1 MNCYLCNSPVDDN
14 THIILPIDNGQHID
28 IYLCE
33 EHSDTSL
40 RKLKEKHSQKL
51 AELDD
56 LIKKAKEL
64 GFDIDINSLND
75 RNKPKILLATTN
87 EEKAKENAR
96 TTNAPRTHFDN
107 PGDEDMISTDLID
120 NKTMRSVGGSTDMAQ
135 VSSYQ
140 SYDIGS
146 TADKL
151 PENIRA
157 GRVKMAMME
166 GRGGQPIA
174 IPQKRQDGLGETH
187 IAIIKTENDDK
198 MQARFKKM
206 ASDSVRDRQA
216 NFSQSGYT
224 ETTRNCPICS
234 GGGTVKQGKLVAS
247 CPKCGGAG
255 MISIA

>member
-14 THIILPIDNGQHID
+14 THIILPIDNGKHID

-40 RKLKEKHSQKL
+40 RKLKERYSQKL
-51 AELDD
+51 VELDD

-64 GFDIDINSLND
+64 GFDIDMKSLND
-75 RNKPKILLATTN
+75 QNKPKILVATAN
-87 EEKAKENAR
+87 EENSKGKAETAIS
-96 TTNAPRTHFDN
+96 PRANFDSYS
-107 PGDEDMISTDLID
+107 DEDMISTEFID
-120 NKTMRSVGGSTDMAQ
+120 KKTMRSVGGSTDMAQ

-146 TADKL
+146 MADKL

-166 GRGGQPIA
+166 GRAGQPIA

-187 IAIIKTENDDK
+187 IAIIKSENDDK
-198 MQARFKKM
+198 LQTRFKKM

-224 ETTRNCPICS
+224 ETTRNCPICN
-234 GGGTVKQGKLVAS
+234 GGGTVKQGKNLAS

-255 MISIA
+255 MISIS

>member
-14 THIILPIDNGQHID
+14 THIILPIDNGKHID
-28 IYLCE
+28 IYLCG

-40 RKLKEKHSQKL
+40 RKLKERYSQKL
-51 AELDD
+51 VELDD

-64 GFDIDINSLND
+64 GFDIDIGNLND
-75 RNKPKILLATTN
+75 QNKPKILMATTY
-87 EEKAKENAR
+87 EEKGQEKASTAN
-96 TTNAPRTHFDN
+96 TQLVNYPIS
-107 PGDEDMISTDLID
+107 PDEDMISTELID

-140 SYDIGS
+140 SYNIGS
-146 TADKL
+146 MADKL
-151 PENIRA
+151 PDNIRA

-166 GRGGQPIA
+166 GRAGQPIA

-187 IAIIKTENDDK
+187 IAIVKSENDDK
-198 MQARFKKM
+198 LQTRFKKL
-206 ASDSVRDRQA
+206 ASDSIRDRQA

-224 ETTRNCPICS
+224 ETTRNCPICG
-234 GGGTVKQGKLVAS
+234 GGGTVKQGKNVAS

-255 MISIA
+255 MISIS

>member
-1 MNCYLCNSPVDDN
+1 MNCYLCNNPVDDN
-14 THIILPIDNGQHID
+14 THIILPIDNGKHID

-40 RKLKEKHSQKL
+40 RKLKERYSQKL
-51 AELDD
+51 VELED

-64 GFDIDINSLND
+64 GFDIDMKGLND
-75 RNKPKILLATTN
+75 QNKPKILLATTN
-87 EEKAKENAR
+87 EETGKEKAEGANSPKVK
-96 TTNAPRTHFDN
+96 FDSSA
-107 PGDEDMISTDLID
+107 DEDMISTEFID

-146 TADKL
+146 MADKL

-187 IAIIKTENDDK
+187 IAIVKSENDDK
-198 MQARFKKM
+198 LQTRFKKM

-224 ETTRNCPICS
+224 ETTRTCPICS
-234 GGGTVKQGKLVAS
+234 GGGTVKQGKNVAS

-255 MISIA
+255 MISIS